1 MPQYFFDLDDGKTD
15 YFDTIG
21 TDISDPGQLR
31 SEAVRFLASVF
42 RDAARD
48 IDDQVI
54 LASVRDEAGRIVLT
68 TTLTLQSDWRDARTG
83 PEPRRSTVTGMISEN
98 GFDAVEAA
106 NATRPLPSSKHGR
119 TSGRPCRLR
128 LPIRWKRLK
137 FAGYISRASRRR
149 DISQS
154 SFHSP

>member
-1 MPQYFFDLDDGKTD
+1 MASSGCARLKVTAYECRRTVKSERKGIGTEMPQYFFDLDDGKTD

-48 IDDQVI
+48 IDDRVI

-68 TTLTLQSDWRDARTG
+68 TTLTLQSDWRDARYRAGTTTVNRDRDDQR
-83 PEPRRSTVTGMISEN
+83 ERIRR
-98 GFDAVEAA
+98 
-106 NATRPLPSSKHGR
+106 
-119 TSGRPCRLR
+119 C
-128 LPIRWKRLK
+128 
-137 FAGYISRASRRR
+137 
-149 DISQS
+149 
-154 SFHSP
+154 

>member
-48 IDDQVI
+48 IDDRVI
-54 LASVRDEAGRIVLT
+54 LANVRDEAGRIVLT
-68 TTLTLQSDWRDARTG
+68 TTLTLQSDWRDARYRAGTTTVNRDRDDQR
-83 PEPRRSTVTGMISEN
+83 ERIRR
-98 GFDAVEAA
+98 
-106 NATRPLPSSKHGR
+106 
-119 TSGRPCRLR
+119 C
-128 LPIRWKRLK
+128 
-137 FAGYISRASRRR
+137 
-149 DISQS
+149 
-154 SFHSP
+154 